1 MNVYRRSGRW
11 RGPWRFCVGGLLVV
25 LCSAPC
31 RTSQAIATAQP
42 RNVSVGGWRYTTSAP
57 SRDWMQI
64 DYRDAMWPLGEPGF
78 GNQGLPPFQQSLVKT
93 AWVTPDIWIRG
104 TFEVQDITS
113 PLGLRLTRGLVASM
127 PLVLVDGKLSELRHH
142 SATKEG
148 PRLAVFSIPAESLVG
163 TRTHQIKVVSK
174 DPNPITLQ
182 RLEIS
187 LTPIAPGR

>member
-57 SRDWMQI
+57 SRDWMHI

-78 GNQGLPPFQQSLVKT
+78 GNQGLPPSEIH
-93 AWVTPDIWIRG
+93 A
-104 TFEVQDITS
+104 E
-113 PLGLRLTRGLVASM
+113 GLRNRLRGRMPFQTGRIEGSDENARRVA
-127 PLVLVDGKLSELRHH
+127 DTE
-142 SATKEG
+142 
-148 PRLAVFSIPAESLVG
+148 PA
-163 TRTHQIKVVSK
+163 Q
-174 DPNPITLQ
+174 
-182 RLEIS
+182 
-187 LTPIAPGR
+187 